1 MKTLEIRR
9 PDDLHLHFRDG
20 DALGYT
26 VPATANVFRRAI
38 VMPNLV
44 PPVTTV
50 ALASEYRD
58 RILEVVPEGRAFEP
72 LMVLYLRDDT
82 SAEELIAAAKSDFV
96 HGVKLY
102 PAGATTNSKSGVTDI
117 TALYPQMEVMEAHGL
132 PLLIH
137 GEVTDPSVDVFDREK
152 LFIETHLEKIV
163 RKFTKLK
170 IVFEHITSQAAA
182 EFVASAPDNV
192 AATITPQHLM
202 HNRNDMLVGGIKPHL
217 YCLPILKAQADQAAL
232 RKAVASGSPKF
243 FLGTDSAPHATLTKE
258 SSCGCA
264 GCYSAPIAL
273 PLYATI
279 FEELDILDK
288 LEAFASL
295 HGPRF
300 YGLEVS
306 EERVVLERGPLTVP
320 DRLDYVSED
329 GVVPLGAGMT
339 LPWRMKTES

>member
-1 MKTLEIRR
+1 MTRLEIRR

-20 DALGYT
+20 EALQYT
-26 VPATANVFRRAI
+26 VPATANVFKRAI

-50 ALASEYRD
+50 DSAAAYRE
-58 RILEVVPEGRAFEP
+58 RILAEVPAGVEFEP
-72 LMVLYLRDDT
+72 LMTLYLKDDT
-82 SAEELIAAAKSDFV
+82 SADELMKAAASAFV

-117 TALYPQMEVMEAHGL
+117 SALFPQLEVMQDHRL

-137 GEVTDPSVDVFDREK
+137 GEVTHSDVDVFDREK
-152 LFIETHLEKIV
+152 VFIETHLQKIV
-163 RKFTKLK
+163 KTFPKLR

-182 EFVASAPDNV
+182 EFVAQAPANV
-192 AATITPQHLM
+192 VATITPQHLL

-232 RKAVASGSPKF
+232 RKAVASGSRKF

-264 GCYSAPIAL
+264 GCYSAPIAM

-279 FEELDILDK
+279 FEEMGILDK
-288 LEAFASL
+288 LEGFASIY
-295 HGPRF
+295 GAEF
-300 YGLEVS
+300 YELPLS
-306 EERVVLERGPLTVP
+306 DDTIVLEKASIKVP
-320 DRLDYVSED
+320 DRLPYVSDD
-329 GVVPLGAGMT
+329 GVVPLGAGT
-339 LPWRMKTES
+339 DLPWQLA

>member
-1 MKTLEIRR
+1 MTRLEIRR

-20 DALGYT
+20 EALQYT
-26 VPATANVFRRAI
+26 VPATANVFKRAI

-50 ALASEYRD
+50 DSAAAYRE
-58 RILEVVPEGRAFEP
+58 RILAEVPAGVEFEP
-72 LMVLYLRDDT
+72 LMTLYLKDDT
-82 SAEELIAAAKSDFV
+82 SADELMKAAASAFV

-117 TALYPQMEVMEAHGL
+117 SALFPQLEVMQDHRL

-137 GEVTDPSVDVFDREK
+137 GEVTHSDVDVFDREK
-152 LFIETHLEKIV
+152 VFIETHLQKIV
-163 RKFTKLK
+163 KTFPKLR

-182 EFVASAPDNV
+182 EFVAQAPANV
-192 AATITPQHLM
+192 VATITPQHLL

-232 RKAVASGSPKF
+232 RKAVASGSRKF

-264 GCYSAPIAL
+264 GCYSAPIAM

-279 FEELDILDK
+279 FEEMGILDK
-288 LEAFASL
+288 LEGFASIY
-295 HGPRF
+295 GAEF
-300 YGLEVS
+300 YELPLS
-306 EERVVLERGPLTVP
+306 DDTIVLEKASTKVP
-320 DRLDYVSED
+320 DRLPYVSDD
-329 GVVPLGAGMT
+329 GVVPLGAGT
-339 LPWRMKTES
+339 DLPWQLA

>member
-58 RILEVVPEGRAFEP
+58 RILKVVPEGKEFEP

-82 SAEELIAAAKSDFV
+82 SAEELIAAAKSEFV

-117 TALYPQMEVMEAHGL
+117 SALYPQMEVMEAHGL

-170 IVFEHITSQAAA
+170 IVFRAHHES
-182 EFVASAPDNV
+182 
-192 AATITPQHLM
+192 
-202 HNRNDMLVGGIKPHL
+202 GGSRVRRRRARQRRCHD
-217 YCLPILKAQADQAAL
+217 YTA
-232 RKAVASGSPKF
+232 
-243 FLGTDSAPHATLTKE
+243 APHA
-258 SSCGCA
+258 
-264 GCYSAPIAL
+264 
-273 PLYATI
+273 
-279 FEELDILDK
+279 
-288 LEAFASL
+288 
-295 HGPRF
+295 
-300 YGLEVS
+300 
-306 EERVVLERGPLTVP
+306 
-320 DRLDYVSED
+320 
-329 GVVPLGAGMT
+329 
-339 LPWRMKTES
+339 

>member
-1 MKTLEIRR
+1 MDRLEILR

-20 DALGYT
+20 DALDYT
-26 VPATANVFRRAI
+26 VAATAQVFHRAI

-50 ALASEYRD
+50 DAASAYRE
-58 RILEVVPEGRAFEP
+58 RILSKVPEGVTFDP
-72 LMVLYLRDDT
+72 LMTLYLKDDT
-82 SAEELIAAAKSDFV
+82 SADELIKAAASEFV

-117 TALYPQMEVMEAHGL
+117 SALFPHLETMESHRL

-137 GEVTDPSVDVFDREK
+137 GEVTHQEVDVFDRERI
-152 LFIETHLEKIV
+152 FIETHLQKIV
-163 RKFTKLK
+163 KSFPKLR

-182 EFVASAPDNV
+182 EFVAEAPDNV
-192 AATITPQHLM
+192 VATITPQHLM

-232 RKAVASGSPKF
+232 RKAVASGSRKF

-264 GCYSAPIAL
+264 GCYSAPIAM

-279 FEELDILDK
+279 FEELGILDK
-288 LEAFASL
+288 LEAFASI
-295 HGPRF
+295 HGAEF
-300 YGLEVS
+300 YELERNT
-306 EERVVLERGPLTVP
+306 ETIVLEKRPNTVP
-320 DRLDYVSED
+320 ERLPYVSED
-329 GVVPLGAGMT
+329 GVVPLGAGT
-339 LPWRMKTES
+339 ELPWSLAS

>member
-1 MKTLEIRR
+1 MTRLEIRR

-20 DALGYT
+20 EALQYT
-26 VPATANVFRRAI
+26 VPATANVFKRAI

-50 ALASEYRD
+50 DSAAAYRE
-58 RILEVVPEGRAFEP
+58 RILAEVPAGVEFEP
-72 LMVLYLRDDT
+72 LMTLYLKDDT
-82 SAEELIAAAKSDFV
+82 SADELMKAAASAFV

-117 TALYPQMEVMEAHGL
+117 SALFPQLEVMQDHRL

-137 GEVTDPSVDVFDREK
+137 GEVTHSDVDVFDREK
-152 LFIETHLEKIV
+152 VFIETHLQKIV
-163 RKFTKLK
+163 KTFPKLR

-182 EFVASAPDNV
+182 EFVAQAPANV
-192 AATITPQHLM
+192 VATITPQHLL

-232 RKAVASGSPKF
+232 RKAVASGSRKF

-264 GCYSAPIAL
+264 GCYSAPIAM

-279 FEELDILDK
+279 FEEMGILDK
-288 LEAFASL
+288 LEGFASIY
-295 HGPRF
+295 GAEF
-300 YGLEVS
+300 YELPLS
-306 EERVVLERGPLTVP
+306 DDTIVLDKASIKVP
-320 DRLDYVSED
+320 DRLPYVSDD
-329 GVVPLGAGMT
+329 GVVPLGAGT
-339 LPWRMKTES
+339 DLPWQLA